1 MAVRE
6 QRQRTAN
13 NSDRRALL
21 YVTDSVSDSPEFLA
35 FATKLAA
42 RRDDDLELLHVIDL
56 GQTPSAPDAHMGT
69 QYSLEMLA
77 RTLKAV
83 KKNTHALLLFGSPEE
98 VISKRAADIKATLVA
113 FPLDGSAKDRRKETL
128 AHRLIEKCKCPVVTF
143 SLCSSSTNGKE
154 SWRKGAIR

>member
-1 MAVRE
+1 MAARE
-6 QRQRTAN
+6 QRQPAAQ

-113 FPLDGSAKDRRKETL
+113 FPLDGSEKDRRKENL
-128 AHRLIEKCKCPVVTF
+128 AHRLIEKCECPVVTF
-143 SLCSSSTNGKE
+143 SLYSSAARGSE
-154 SWRKGAIR
+154 PRRKGAMR

>member
-1 MAVRE
+1 MAARE
-6 QRQRTAN
+6 QRQRAAQ

-21 YVTDSVSDSPEFLA
+21 YVTDSVSDSPDFLA

-56 GQTPSAPDAHMGT
+56 GETPSAPDAHMGT

-113 FPLDGSAKDRRKETL
+113 FPLDGSAKDQRKETL
-128 AHRLIEKCKCPVVTF
+128 AHRLIEKCDCPVVTF
-143 SLCSSSTNGKE
+143 SIFSSAVRGSE
-154 SWRKGAIR
+154 SRPKGAMR